1 MGGSGEEVPIKRFLS
16 LNIFISDCNRAI
28 LRAGEINIMMR
39 PLDVPEV
46 LIILGLLGALGLAL
60 YNRMHRDADAP
71 KQR

>member
-1 MGGSGEEVPIKRFLS
+1 
-16 LNIFISDCNRAI
+16 
-28 LRAGEINIMMR
+28 MMR